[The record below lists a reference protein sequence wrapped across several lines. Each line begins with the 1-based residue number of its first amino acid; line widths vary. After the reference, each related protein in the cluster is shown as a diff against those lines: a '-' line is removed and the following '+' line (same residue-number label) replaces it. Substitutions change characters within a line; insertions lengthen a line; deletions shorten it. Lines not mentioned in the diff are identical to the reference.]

1 MALSSSE
8 IRILTTG
15 TEVRLPSSHD
25 ESPEAPQAAAVIRFR
40 LATSGTRTRGYVIFR
55 LGPRLTWSVRI
66 F

>member
-1 MALSSSE
+1 
-8 IRILTTG
+8 
-15 TEVRLPSSHD
+15 
-25 ESPEAPQAAAVIRFR
+25 VIRFR